1 MSRVWVKSELI
12 SGAIYRFCLAC
23 WEKGTGGGSGMLGIP
38 MNGASICPRNIGLRK
53 PMRSA
58 TKAPIGRLS
67 ENPLSVTAQHA
78 AIRANAQSFRT
89 QLIVSLSGY
98 PERES

>member
-1 MSRVWVKSELI
+1 
-12 SGAIYRFCLAC
+12 
-23 WEKGTGGGSGMLGIP
+23 
-38 MNGASICPRNIGLRK
+38 
-53 PMRSA
+53 MRSA

-98 PERES
+98 PERESGPIK